1 MKRMLTVAAALMF
14 AGGVAFAQD
23 GGGAGGAEGGAGAG
37 AGADTGGGAAGQG
50 QPEGSGA
57 TDPGN
62 YLTGPNINRFY
73 SDDTMST
80 LRSDDEVRSNWDAM
94 SEADRNNLRQACQGN
109 TDARYTSLCD
119 SVGRM

>member
-1 MKRMLTVAAALMF
+1 MLTVAAALMF